1 MADAVF
7 FCLVNR
13 DKASTATPVALE
25 ALVLP
30 LAICI
35 GTDSL
40 GLCHEGSP
48 AAAAGPSKR
57 QGTCSVLELSEEGTV
72 VALGIMGTVGVVV
85 VDDGKGDATELLVE
99 LRF

>member
-7 FCLVNR
+7 FCWVNR

-30 LAICI
+30 LAIRI
-35 GTDSL
+35 GADSR
-40 GLCHEGSP
+40 GLCREGSP
-48 AAAAGPSKR
+48 ATAAGPSKR

-72 VALGIMGTVGVVV
+72 VALGIVGTVGVVV
-85 VDDGKGDATELLVE
+85 VDDGKGDVAELLVE
-99 LRF
+99 LWF

>member
-7 FCLVNR
+7 FCWVNR
-13 DKASTATPVALE
+13 DKASTTTPVALE

-30 LAICI
+30 LAIRI
-35 GTDSL
+35 GADSR
-40 GLCHEGSP
+40 GLCREGSP
-48 AAAAGPSKR
+48 ATAAGLSKR
-57 QGTCSVLELSEEGTV
+57 QGTCSVLEFSKEGTV
-72 VALGIMGTVGVVV
+72 VALGIVGTMGVVV

>member
-7 FCLVNR
+7 FCWVNR

-30 LAICI
+30 LAMRI
-35 GTDSL
+35 GADSR
-40 GLCHEGSP
+40 GLCREGSP

-72 VALGIMGTVGVVV
+72 VALGIVGTVGVVV
-85 VDDGKGDATELLVE
+85 VDDGKGDAAELLVE
-99 LRF
+99 LRL

>member
-7 FCLVNR
+7 FYWINR

-30 LAICI
+30 LAMRI
-35 GTDSL
+35 GVDSR
-40 GLCHEGSP
+40 GVCREGSP

-57 QGTCSVLELSEEGTV
+57 QGTCSVLELSEERSV

-85 VDDGKGDATELLVE
+85 VDDGKGDAAELLVE
-99 LRF
+99 LWF

>member
-7 FCLVNR
+7 FCWVNR
-13 DKASTATPVALE
+13 DKASTVTPVALE

-30 LAICI
+30 LAMRI
-35 GTDSL
+35 GTDSR
-40 GLCHEGSP
+40 GVCREGSP

-72 VALGIMGTVGVVV
+72 VALGIVGTVGVVV
-85 VDDGKGDATELLVE
+85 VDDGKGDAAELLVE
-99 LRF
+99 LWF